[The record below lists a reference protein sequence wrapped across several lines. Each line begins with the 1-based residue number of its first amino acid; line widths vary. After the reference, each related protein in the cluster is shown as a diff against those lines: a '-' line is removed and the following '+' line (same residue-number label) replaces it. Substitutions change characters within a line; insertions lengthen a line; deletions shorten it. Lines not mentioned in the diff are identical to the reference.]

1 MAEEIGFQVN
11 VKGGDS
17 LASLKKEFKSLQ
29 AELEKTEAGTVEYQ
43 KTLERLGAVK
53 DDMGDLRDAIGALNP
68 EGKVAAFQN
77 VAGKLAGGFQ
87 AATGAAALFGAKSEE
102 LEKQLLKVQAAT
114 ALAQGIQSIVGLTD
128 AFVVL
133 KTAVMAT
140 NPALLIIAGS
150 IAAIS
155 AAYVLWKEVIGE
167 TAQADKLLNAELE
180 RQKANQEAVNDEIG
194 RQLEVSKLLAKQE
207 SDRVKLEIEA
217 QIKLIAA
224 TRTRE
229 MLLRQITDRTE
240 EQNKEITDLAKKDA
254 DLTNQLT
261 ILKIKLNK
269 TLADEEKKRID
280 EINEK
285 EKERIAR
292 EKERLNKISE
302 ERKKNAVEYDLI
314 YSDAIELIGQKQE
327 EAAKEEEE
335 RLKNVA
341 KLEQENQ
348 AIRVANFQE
357 EERLRK
363 EKEAAEK
370 VQAEAKL
377 QAENNFFNA
386 AQGLSTAF
394 FQTQLMMAEGNAE
407 ETDKIRKRQFQ
418 TEKAFNVAR
427 AIIDGYRA
435 VNAALVIPPPA
446 GPILAAS
453 NAILAAASVAK
464 ILSTQYS
471 GGNSAGSG
479 NVSLPRSTGSASV
492 PSPTIQAP
500 VNPQDTTQFNAQG
513 YNISKVVV
521 VEKDITSVQNR
532 MNRLKVQATY

>member
-280 EINEK
+280 ELNEK
-285 EKERIAR
+285 EKERLAR

-314 YSDAIELIGQKQE
+314 YSDAIELIGKKQE

-471 GGNSAGSG
+471 GGNSVGSG
-479 NVSLPRSTGSASV
+479 NVSLPRSTGSASI